1 MYILLV
7 LFNKKGNILFTNFSF
22 VDGTALINYILYIYV
37 FVVAHSSDEVKIC
50 FNICGN
56 VVRSMQAKLCPG
68 GICETILK
76 VKWRRRSLI

>member
-1 MYILLV
+1 M
-7 LFNKKGNILFTNFSF
+7 FNKGKGIFYLQTLASLMAQPLL
-22 VDGTALINYILYIYV
+22 TIYYIYV
-37 FVVAHSSDEVKIC
+37 FVVAHKSDEVKIC

-76 VKWRRRSLI
+76 VKWRSEEGI